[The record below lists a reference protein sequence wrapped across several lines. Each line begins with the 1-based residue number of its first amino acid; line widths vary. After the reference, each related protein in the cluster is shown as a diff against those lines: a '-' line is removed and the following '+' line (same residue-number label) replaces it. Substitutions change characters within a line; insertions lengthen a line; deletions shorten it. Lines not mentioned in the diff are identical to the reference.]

1 MGYENAHTT
10 GIWQEIEREQT
21 TLSMPPAKP
30 KAGIMTNDKTAAG
43 SLPANTP
50 PRIEILLVGM
60 NGDLRGKQVPLEGE
74 KKIWD
79 GSVRLPSSTQS
90 LDIWGDDNDDIT
102 GLSLSV
108 GDPDGV
114 CIPDKR
120 SLTVMPWAPEG
131 SRQVLA
137 TMHEFDGTASFMDPR
152 AILSRML
159 ERFAARGLTPVVAT
173 ELEFYVV
180 EGDWYET
187 GKPRPPEAL
196 TWRGE
201 PNGFQLYD
209 MSATDALDGYLQ
221 TVRAWAKAMDL
232 PADATTAEFGPGQF
246 EINLLHRPDALAA
259 ADDCIYLKR
268 IADQAARRFG
278 LKSTC
283 MAKPYADQA
292 GSGLHVHCSILDRD
306 GRNILDA
313 RGGEPAKLKSVT
325 AGMLQTMRDAQLVFA
340 PFANSYRR
348 FQPGSFAPVDLTWGF
363 GHRGTA
369 IRIPDKDGP
378 AARVEHRVAGADVNP
393 YLLLTAILGGIL
405 LGLDKDLDPGP
416 VTEPGKDVPDAKRLT
431 HDFLTAV
438 EEFSASPFIGDA
450 FGAEYQKLYGDTKRK
465 EAITYL
471 RTVSDFDY
479 QTYLPRI

>member
-1 MGYENAHTT
+1 MAAE
-10 GIWQEIEREQT
+10 
-21 TLSMPPAKP
+21 
-30 KAGIMTNDKTAAG
+30 TA
-43 SLPANTP
+43 P

-60 NGDLRGKQVPLEGE
+60 NGDLRGKQIPLEQE
-74 KKIWD
+74 KKVWD
-79 GSVRLPSSTQS
+79 GAVRLPSSTQS

-102 GLSLSV
+102 GLSLTI

-114 CIPDKR
+114 CIPDER
-120 SLTVMPWAPEG
+120 SLAPMPWAPEG
-131 SRQVLA
+131 SKQVLA
-137 TMHEFDGTASFMDPR
+137 TMHEMDGSPSFMDPR
-152 AILSRML
+152 GILAAML
-159 ERFAARGLTPVVAT
+159 KRYEDRGLTPVVAT

-180 EGDWYET
+180 QDDWRET
-187 GKPRPPEAL
+187 GRPRPPAKL
-196 TWRGE
+196 MYRDE

-209 MSATDALDGYLQ
+209 MSAVDALDDYLQ
-221 TVRAWAKAMDL
+221 TVRAWTKALGL

-246 EINLLHRPDALAA
+246 EINLLHRADALAA

-268 IADQAARRFG
+268 IAEQAAKRHG

-292 GSGLHVHCSILDRD
+292 GSGLHVHASVIDRD
-306 GRNILDA
+306 GNNVLDA
-313 RGGEPAKLKSVT
+313 RGGDPALLKSVC
-325 AGMLQTMRDAQLVFA
+325 AGMLDTMRDAQLIFA

-348 FQPGSFAPVDLTWGF
+348 FQPGSFAPVDIDWGY

-369 IRIPDKDGP
+369 VRIPDAQGP
-378 AARVEHRVAGADVNP
+378 AARIEHRVAGADTNP
-393 YLLLTAILGGIL
+393 YLLLTAILGGML
-405 LGLDKDLDPGP
+405 LGLDETLDPGP
-416 VTEPGKDVPDAKRLT
+416 ATEPGKQPPEGTRRLT

-438 EEFSASPFIGDA
+438 EDFSASPFIRDV
-450 FGAEYQKLYGDTKRK
+450 FGEAYQKLYGDTKRK

>member
-1 MGYENAHTT
+1 
-10 GIWQEIEREQT
+10 
-21 TLSMPPAKP
+21 
-30 KAGIMTNDKTAAG
+30 MTNDNKAAG
-43 SLPANTP
+43 SSSAGAP

-60 NGDLRGKQVPLEGE
+60 NGDLRGKQLPLECE
-74 KKIWD
+74 KKIWE

-102 GLSLSV
+102 GLSISA
-108 GDPDGV
+108 GDPDGA
-114 CIPDKR
+114 CIADPR
-120 SLTVMPWAPEG
+120 SFVSMPWAPEG

-137 TMHEFDGTASFMDPR
+137 TMHEFDGTPSFMDPR
-152 AILSRML
+152 AILARML
-159 ERFAARGLTPVVAT
+159 ERFAAHGLTPVVAM
-173 ELEFYVV
+173 ELEFYVM
-180 EGDWYET
+180 EDDWRET
-187 GKPRPPEAL
+187 GRPRPPAAL
-196 TWRGE
+196 LYRNQ

-209 MSATDALDGYLQ
+209 MRTADELDGYLQ
-221 TVRAWAKAMDL
+221 TVRAFAKAMDL
-232 PADATTAEFGPGQF
+232 PAEAATAEFGPGQF

-268 IADQAARRFG
+268 IAEQAARRFG

-283 MAKPYADQA
+283 MAKPYADHA
-292 GSGLHVHCSILDRD
+292 GSGLHVHCSLIDRD

-313 RGGEPAKLKSVT
+313 AGGEPARLKSIT
-325 AGMLQTMRDAQLVFA
+325 AGLLETMRDAQLVFA

-378 AARVEHRVAGADVNP
+378 AARIEHRVAGADVNP

-405 LGLDKDLDPGP
+405 RGLDEDLDPGP
-416 VTEPGKDVPDAKRLT
+416 ATEPGKEPPPARRLT

-438 EEFSASPFIGDA
+438 EEFAVSPFIADT
-450 FGAEYQKLYGDTKRK
+450 FGAAYQKLYADTKRK
-465 EAITYL
+465 EALVYL

-479 QTYLPRI
+479 QTYLPRL

>member
-1 MGYENAHTT
+1 MTA
-10 GIWQEIEREQT
+10 
-21 TLSMPPAKP
+21 SSPADD
-30 KAGIMTNDKTAAG
+30 AG
-43 SLPANTP
+43 LP
-50 PRIEILLVGM
+50 PRIEIILVGM
-60 NGDLRGKQVPLEGE
+60 NGDLRGKQIPLEAE
-74 KKIWD
+74 KKVWD
-79 GSVRLPSSTQS
+79 GTVRLPASTQS

-108 GDPDGV
+108 GDPDGL
-114 CIPDKR
+114 CIPDRR
-120 SLTVMPWAPEG
+120 SLAAMPWAPAG
-131 SRQVLA
+131 SKQVLA
-137 TMHEFDGTASFMDPR
+137 TMHELDGTPSFMDPR
-152 AILSRML
+152 AILKSL
-159 ERFAARGLTPVVAT
+159 LDRFAERGLTPVVAT

-180 EGDWYET
+180 EGDWLET
-187 GKPRPPEAL
+187 GVPRPPKAL

-209 MSATDALDGYLQ
+209 MGAVDALDGYLQ
-221 TVRAWAKAMDL
+221 TVRAWARAQDL
-232 PADATTAEFGPGQF
+232 PADATTAEFGHGQF

-268 IADQAARRFG
+268 IAEQAARRFG

-292 GSGLHVHCSILDRD
+292 GSGLHVHASIIDRD
-306 GRNILDA
+306 GNNILDA
-313 RGGEPAKLKSVT
+313 KGGDPKRLKSVV
-325 AGMLQTMRDAQLVFA
+325 AGMLQTMRDAQLIFA

-369 IRIPDKDGP
+369 IRIPDANGP
-378 AARVEHRVAGADVNP
+378 AARVEHRVAGADAHP
-393 YLLLTAILGGIL
+393 HLLLTAILGGML
-405 LGLDKDLDPGP
+405 LGLDNDLDPGP
-416 VTEPGKDVPDAKRLT
+416 ATEPGQDAPDAKRLT

-438 EEFSASPFIGDA
+438 EEFSASPFIADV
-450 FGAEYQKLYGDTKRK
+450 FGQRYRKLYGDTKRK

-479 QTYLPRI
+479 RTYLPRI